1 MSIIYE
7 FFHLSLFP
15 GLFVA
20 FTYNKKQPPAFG
32 AAPAFWCIL
41 LSFLGLSFRHIPNNL
56 SNYNV
61 LTANAPFFYQI
72 SGTWSN
78 HEGSILSWCR
88 IPRFYGFLLF
98 YRGRPQSHNVS
109 KRGGHREVVFYYF
122 VSNFVNNSILSLPR
136 YEQKSGAAPQLYT
149 PFVLRTLV
157 DSELR
162 SRRNRTFD
170 GPALFDAPLYPERK
184 IRFAP
189 LGARR
194 SRGSR
199 EGKRRTHPLLHLA
212 RDDKERASSIDEQRI
227 DGALGIALFF
237 SPFLSASSDP
247 FVRNF
252 FVRTE
257 PLAESNPVP
266 QDPISAIHPP
276 CIYAGDVASAM
287 GFGLCRSKMMNG
299 IVALHSPPMRKDAA
313 EKKGTLL
320 RSAGCVVSRI
330 TSELFTKKF
339 KDVVAT
345 CYPALLL
352 RSNRSLL
359 MQLWR
364 RFFAFSSLWTGA
376 LVDTGRE
383 QAKRVVR
390 NEQKETTTSPLCWS
404 AGANTVV
411 SDQDQKKIRIWILTC
426 RWFLT
431 VGIMPGSWWAHHEL
445 GRGGW
450 WFRDPVENAS
460 FMPWV
465 LATARIHSVILPLLH
480 SWISFLNIVTLPCCV
495 SGTFSIR
502 SGLLASVHSF
512 ATDDTRGIF
521 LWRFFLLMTGI
532 SMILFSQ
539 MKLQAS
545 VRRTYQKEMVVARS
559 TLVHLRHSAR
569 AQPRPSQQLAAGFR
583 PATRRR
589 SLRGSL
595 WLNVE
600 QSAPTAFDHRS
611 STHASTPKHR
621 VACLSSRDWTSQPQR
636 ALPSNGTHSSS
647 WMKTIESW
655 NMMNYHQSR
664 RGRLRGR
671 WEPWYYDLYNYLKD
685 GFISEYA
692 TRGQRRA
699 WRGTR
704 PSLLNRKKERTLLNK
719 LIQNGGS
726 IVYPQGLSLR
736 PRIKKAYLRRHDCC
750 DQELLNIIE
759 NRRSEDLVEEKV
771 KSEPTLGSDH
781 SRSEVLGCKGDEGRP
796 RESRLEARRSG
807 NDALA
812 YVYKILMNTLYGR
825 FVYASS

>member
-1 MSIIYE
+1 MLTRPPNPAGQGRAGHRFESCHLSCGSSCGYRMMGITKQKFGNEYEMSIYE
-7 FFHLSLFP
+7 LFHYSLFP

-88 IPRFYGFLLF
+88 IPSFYGFLLC

-109 KRGGHREVVFYYF
+109 KRGGHRETFFYSF
-122 VSNFVNNSILSLPR
+122 VSNFVKNSILSLPR

-170 GPALFDAPLYPERK
+170 GPALFYAPLSPERK
-184 IRFAP
+184 MSFAP

-194 SRGSR
+194 SHGSR
-199 EGKRRTHPLLHLA
+199 EGKRTHPLHLA

-313 EKKGTLL
+313 EKNGTLL
-320 RSAGCVVSRI
+320 RSAGCVGSRI
-330 TSELFTKKF
+330 TSELFTLQF
-339 KDVVAT
+339 KGVGAK

-359 MQLWR
+359 MLLRR

-390 NEQKETTTSPLCWS
+390 NGKKDTTTSPLCWT

-411 SDQDQKKIRIWILTC
+411 SDQDQEPIRIWILTC

-431 VGIMPGSWWAHHEL
+431 VGILPGSWWAHHEL

-460 FMPWV
+460 FMPRV

-480 SWISFLNIVTLPCCV
+480 SWTSFLNIVTLPCCV

-502 SGLLASVHSF
+502 SGLLAPVHSF

-539 MKLQAS
+539 MKQQAS
-545 VRRTYQKEMVVARS
+545 VRRTYKKEMVVARS

-569 AQPRPSQQLAAGFR
+569 AQPRPVMLWKNFTYCWAG
-583 PATRRR
+583 
-589 SLRGSL
+589 
-595 WLNVE
+595 
-600 QSAPTAFDHRS
+600 
-611 STHASTPKHR
+611 
-621 VACLSSRDWTSQPQR
+621 
-636 ALPSNGTHSSS
+636 
-647 WMKTIESW
+647 
-655 NMMNYHQSR
+655 Y
-664 RGRLRGR
+664 
-671 WEPWYYDLYNYLKD
+671 
-685 GFISEYA
+685 
-692 TRGQRRA
+692 
-699 WRGTR
+699 
-704 PSLLNRKKERTLLNK
+704 
-719 LIQNGGS
+719 
-726 IVYPQGLSLR
+726 
-736 PRIKKAYLRRHDCC
+736 
-750 DQELLNIIE
+750 
-759 NRRSEDLVEEKV
+759 
-771 KSEPTLGSDH
+771 SEPAI
-781 SRSEVLGCKGDEGRP
+781 GCRISP
-796 RESRLEARRSG
+796 R
-807 NDALA
+807 N
-812 YVYKILMNTLYGR
+812 
-825 FVYASS
+825 

>member
-1 MSIIYE
+1 MLTRPPNPAGQGRAGHRFESCHLSCGSSCGYRMMGITKQKFGNEYEMSIYE
-7 FFHLSLFP
+7 LFHYSLFP

-88 IPRFYGFLLF
+88 IPSFYGFLLC

-109 KRGGHREVVFYYF
+109 KRGGHRETFFYSF
-122 VSNFVNNSILSLPR
+122 VSNFVKNSILSLPR

-170 GPALFDAPLYPERK
+170 GPALFYAPLSPERK
-184 IRFAP
+184 ISFAP

-194 SRGSR
+194 SHGSR
-199 EGKRRTHPLLHLA
+199 EGKRTHPLHLA

-313 EKKGTLL
+313 EKNGTLL
-320 RSAGCVVSRI
+320 RSAGCVGSRI
-330 TSELFTKKF
+330 TSELFALKF
-339 KDVVAT
+339 KGVGAK

-359 MQLWR
+359 MLLRR

-390 NEQKETTTSPLCWS
+390 NGKKDTTTSPLCWT

-411 SDQDQKKIRIWILTC
+411 SDQDQEPIRIWILTC

-431 VGIMPGSWWAHHEL
+431 VGILPGSWWAHHEL

-460 FMPWV
+460 FMPRV

-480 SWISFLNIVTLPCCV
+480 SWTSFLNIVTLPCCV

-502 SGLLASVHSF
+502 SGLLAPVHSF

-539 MKLQAS
+539 MKQQAS
-545 VRRTYQKEMVVARS
+545 VRRTYKKEMVVARS

-569 AQPRPSQQLAAGFR
+569 AQPRPVMLWKNFTYCWAG
-583 PATRRR
+583 
-589 SLRGSL
+589 
-595 WLNVE
+595 
-600 QSAPTAFDHRS
+600 
-611 STHASTPKHR
+611 
-621 VACLSSRDWTSQPQR
+621 
-636 ALPSNGTHSSS
+636 
-647 WMKTIESW
+647 
-655 NMMNYHQSR
+655 Y
-664 RGRLRGR
+664 
-671 WEPWYYDLYNYLKD
+671 
-685 GFISEYA
+685 
-692 TRGQRRA
+692 
-699 WRGTR
+699 
-704 PSLLNRKKERTLLNK
+704 
-719 LIQNGGS
+719 
-726 IVYPQGLSLR
+726 
-736 PRIKKAYLRRHDCC
+736 
-750 DQELLNIIE
+750 
-759 NRRSEDLVEEKV
+759 
-771 KSEPTLGSDH
+771 SEPAI
-781 SRSEVLGCKGDEGRP
+781 GCRISP
-796 RESRLEARRSG
+796 R
-807 NDALA
+807 N
-812 YVYKILMNTLYGR
+812 
-825 FVYASS
+825 

>member
-88 IPRFYGFLLF
+88 IPRFYGFLLC

-109 KRGGHREVVFYYF
+109 KRGGHREVLYYF
-122 VSNFVNNSILSLPR
+122 VSNFVKNSILSLPR
-136 YEQKSGAAPQLYT
+136 YEQKTGAAPQLYT

-157 DSELR
+157 NSELR

-170 GPALFDAPLYPERK
+170 GPALFYAPLYPER
-184 IRFAP
+184 IMSFAP

-212 RDDKERASSIDEQRI
+212 RYDKERASSIDEQRI

-320 RSAGCVVSRI
+320 RSAGCVGSRI

-339 KDVVAT
+339 KHVVAK

-359 MQLWR
+359 MLLWR

-411 SDQDQKKIRIWILTC
+411 SDQDQKQIRIWILTC

-532 SMILFSQ
+532 SIILFSQ
-539 MKLQAS
+539 MKQQAS
-545 VRRTYQKEMVVARS
+545 VRRTYKKEMVVARS

-569 AQPRPSQQLAAGFR
+569 AQPRPVM
-583 PATRRR
+583 
-589 SLRGSL
+589 L
-595 WLNVE
+595 WKN
-600 QSAPTAFDHRS
+600 
-611 STHASTPKHR
+611 
-621 VACLSSRDWTSQPQR
+621 
-636 ALPSNGTHSSS
+636 
-647 WMKTIESW
+647 
-655 NMMNYHQSR
+655 
-664 RGRLRGR
+664 
-671 WEPWYYDLYNYLKD
+671 
-685 GFISEYA
+685 
-692 TRGQRRA
+692 
-699 WRGTR
+699 
-704 PSLLNRKKERTLLNK
+704 
-719 LIQNGGS
+719 
-726 IVYPQGLSLR
+726 
-736 PRIKKAYLRRHDCC
+736 
-750 DQELLNIIE
+750 
-759 NRRSEDLVEEKV
+759 
-771 KSEPTLGSDH
+771 
-781 SRSEVLGCKGDEGRP
+781 
-796 RESRLEARRSG
+796 
-807 NDALA
+807 
-812 YVYKILMNTLYGR
+812 
-825 FVYASS
+825 

>member
-1 MSIIYE
+1 MGITKQKLGNEHEMSINE
-7 FFHLSLFP
+7 FSHYLLFP

-88 IPRFYGFLLF
+88 IPNFYGFLLC

-109 KRGGHREVVFYYF
+109 KRGGHRETFFYFF
-122 VSNFVNNSILSLPR
+122 VSNFVKNSILSLPR

-170 GPALFDAPLYPERK
+170 GPTLFYAPLSPERK
-184 IRFAP
+184 ISFAP

-194 SRGSR
+194 SHGSR
-199 EGKRRTHPLLHLA
+199 EGKRTHPLLHLA

-313 EKKGTLL
+313 EKNGTLL
-320 RSAGCVVSRI
+320 RSAGCVGSHIR
-330 TSELFTKKF
+330 SSLFTRSF
-339 KDVVAT
+339 KHFVGGA
-345 CYPALLL
+345 PALLL

-359 MQLWR
+359 RR

-390 NEQKETTTSPLCWS
+390 NGKKDTTTSPLCWT
-404 AGANTVV
+404 AGANTVG
-411 SDQDQKKIRIWILTC
+411 SDQDLEPIRIWILTC
-426 RWFLT
+426 WWFLT
-431 VGIMPGSWWAHHEL
+431 VGILPGSWWAYHEL

-460 FMPWV
+460 FMPRV

-480 SWISFLNIVTLPCCV
+480 SWTSFLNIVTLPCCV

-502 SGLLASVHSF
+502 SGLLAPVHSS
-512 ATDDTRGIF
+512 ATDDTRGRF

-539 MKLQAS
+539 MKQQAS
-545 VRRTYQKEMVVARS
+545 VRRTYKKEMVVARS

-569 AQPRPSQQLAAGFR
+569 AQPRPVM
-583 PATRRR
+583 
-589 SLRGSL
+589 L
-595 WLNVE
+595 WKN
-600 QSAPTAFDHRS
+600 
-611 STHASTPKHR
+611 
-621 VACLSSRDWTSQPQR
+621 
-636 ALPSNGTHSSS
+636 
-647 WMKTIESW
+647 
-655 NMMNYHQSR
+655 
-664 RGRLRGR
+664 
-671 WEPWYYDLYNYLKD
+671 
-685 GFISEYA
+685 
-692 TRGQRRA
+692 
-699 WRGTR
+699 
-704 PSLLNRKKERTLLNK
+704 
-719 LIQNGGS
+719 
-726 IVYPQGLSLR
+726 
-736 PRIKKAYLRRHDCC
+736 
-750 DQELLNIIE
+750 
-759 NRRSEDLVEEKV
+759 
-771 KSEPTLGSDH
+771 
-781 SRSEVLGCKGDEGRP
+781 
-796 RESRLEARRSG
+796 
-807 NDALA
+807 
-812 YVYKILMNTLYGR
+812 
-825 FVYASS
+825 

>member
-1 MSIIYE
+1 MSIYE
-7 FFHLSLFP
+7 LFHYSLFP

-88 IPRFYGFLLF
+88 IPSFYGFLLC

-109 KRGGHREVVFYYF
+109 KRGGHRETFFYSF
-122 VSNFVNNSILSLPR
+122 VSNFVKNSILSLPR

-170 GPALFDAPLYPERK
+170 GPALFYAPLSPERK
-184 IRFAP
+184 ISFAP

-194 SRGSR
+194 SHGSR
-199 EGKRRTHPLLHLA
+199 EGKRTHPLHLA

-313 EKKGTLL
+313 EKNGTLL
-320 RSAGCVVSRI
+320 RSAGCVGSRI
-330 TSELFTKKF
+330 TSELFTLKF
-339 KDVVAT
+339 KGVGAK

-359 MQLWR
+359 MLLRR

-390 NEQKETTTSPLCWS
+390 NGKKDTTTSPLCWT

-411 SDQDQKKIRIWILTC
+411 SDQDQEPIRIWILTC

-431 VGIMPGSWWAHHEL
+431 VGILPGSWWAHHEL

-460 FMPWV
+460 FMPRV

-480 SWISFLNIVTLPCCV
+480 SWTSFLNIVTLPCCV

-502 SGLLASVHSF
+502 SGLLAPVHSF

-521 LWRFFLLMTGI
+521 LWRFFLLMTSI

-539 MKLQAS
+539 MKQQAS
-545 VRRTYQKEMVVARS
+545 VRRTYKKEMVVARS

-569 AQPRPSQQLAAGFR
+569 AQPRPVMLWKNFTYCWAG
-583 PATRRR
+583 
-589 SLRGSL
+589 
-595 WLNVE
+595 
-600 QSAPTAFDHRS
+600 
-611 STHASTPKHR
+611 
-621 VACLSSRDWTSQPQR
+621 
-636 ALPSNGTHSSS
+636 
-647 WMKTIESW
+647 
-655 NMMNYHQSR
+655 Y
-664 RGRLRGR
+664 
-671 WEPWYYDLYNYLKD
+671 
-685 GFISEYA
+685 
-692 TRGQRRA
+692 
-699 WRGTR
+699 
-704 PSLLNRKKERTLLNK
+704 
-719 LIQNGGS
+719 
-726 IVYPQGLSLR
+726 
-736 PRIKKAYLRRHDCC
+736 
-750 DQELLNIIE
+750 
-759 NRRSEDLVEEKV
+759 
-771 KSEPTLGSDH
+771 SEPAI
-781 SRSEVLGCKGDEGRP
+781 GCRISP
-796 RESRLEARRSG
+796 R
-807 NDALA
+807 N
-812 YVYKILMNTLYGR
+812 
-825 FVYASS
+825 

>member
-1 MSIIYE
+1 MLTRPPNPAGQGRAGHRFESCHLSCGSSCGYRMMGITKQKFGNEYEMSIYE
-7 FFHLSLFP
+7 LFHYSLFP

-88 IPRFYGFLLF
+88 IPSFYGFLLC

-109 KRGGHREVVFYYF
+109 KRGGHRETFFYSF
-122 VSNFVNNSILSLPR
+122 VSNFVKNSILSLPR

-170 GPALFDAPLYPERK
+170 GPALFYASLSPERK

-194 SRGSR
+194 SHGSR
-199 EGKRRTHPLLHLA
+199 EGKRTHPLHLA

-313 EKKGTLL
+313 EKNGTLL
-320 RSAGCVVSRI
+320 RSAGCVGSRI
-330 TSELFTKKF
+330 TSELFTLKF
-339 KDVVAT
+339 KGVGAK

-359 MQLWR
+359 MLLRR

-390 NEQKETTTSPLCWS
+390 NGKKDTTTSPLCWT

-411 SDQDQKKIRIWILTC
+411 SDQDQEPIRIWILTC

-431 VGIMPGSWWAHHEL
+431 VGILPGSWWAHHEL

-460 FMPWV
+460 FMPRV

-480 SWISFLNIVTLPCCV
+480 SWTSFLNIVTLPCCV

-502 SGLLASVHSF
+502 SGLLAPVHSF

-539 MKLQAS
+539 MKQQAS
-545 VRRTYQKEMVVARS
+545 VRRTYKKEMVVARS

-569 AQPRPSQQLAAGFR
+569 AQPRPVMLWKNFTYCWAG
-583 PATRRR
+583 
-589 SLRGSL
+589 
-595 WLNVE
+595 
-600 QSAPTAFDHRS
+600 
-611 STHASTPKHR
+611 
-621 VACLSSRDWTSQPQR
+621 
-636 ALPSNGTHSSS
+636 
-647 WMKTIESW
+647 
-655 NMMNYHQSR
+655 Y
-664 RGRLRGR
+664 
-671 WEPWYYDLYNYLKD
+671 
-685 GFISEYA
+685 
-692 TRGQRRA
+692 
-699 WRGTR
+699 
-704 PSLLNRKKERTLLNK
+704 
-719 LIQNGGS
+719 
-726 IVYPQGLSLR
+726 
-736 PRIKKAYLRRHDCC
+736 
-750 DQELLNIIE
+750 
-759 NRRSEDLVEEKV
+759 
-771 KSEPTLGSDH
+771 SEPAI
-781 SRSEVLGCKGDEGRP
+781 GCRISP
-796 RESRLEARRSG
+796 R
-807 NDALA
+807 N
-812 YVYKILMNTLYGR
+812 
-825 FVYASS
+825 